1 MSSGRRST
9 PERAPHDPQP
19 RTLPSPLDPGD
30 DDVRPPRAPRRDEIE
45 RSTVG
50 VVKKGTVSKA
60 DLLLVD
66 VGEGKVLVKDFA
78 AKPGWSRLSGR
89 IQISREAA
97 AYRWLVGVEGIPRTH
112 GRIDPHA
119 LALEWI
125 DAEQLSVAPNRFE
138 DVAGILARL
147 SDLVFRIH
155 ARGVTHNDLR
165 SRENVL
171 LRGDGALF
179 LVDFAGAIRLRPG
192 GWAHRLLFRA
202 ISGPDRSAL
211 LKWKEILAPETITD
225 AEREALRRFA
235 RRRALWPVNRKNYG
249 RRRAP

>member
-1 MSSGRRST
+1 M
-9 PERAPHDPQP
+9 
-19 RTLPSPLDPGD
+19 
-30 DDVRPPRAPRRDEIE
+30 RPPRAPRREEIE
-45 RSTVG
+45 RATVG
-50 VVKKGTVSKA
+50 IVKKGTVSKA

-66 VGEGKVLVKDFA
+66 VGDGRVLVKDFA

-89 IQISREAA
+89 IQTFREAA
-97 AYRWLVGVEGIPRTH
+97 AYRWLEGVEGIPRFL
-112 GRIDPHA
+112 GRIDAHA
-119 LALEWI
+119 LAIEWI
-125 DAEQLSVAPNRFE
+125 DGEQLGVAPNRFE
-138 DVAGILARL
+138 NVGGILERL
-147 SDLVFRIH
+147 RELVARIH

-179 LVDFAGAIRLRPG
+179 LVDFAGALRLRPG

-202 ISGPDRSAL
+202 FSSPDRSAL
-211 LKWKEILAPETITD
+211 LKWKEILAPESITD

-235 RRRALWPVNRKNYG
+235 RRRALWPVNRKNPG